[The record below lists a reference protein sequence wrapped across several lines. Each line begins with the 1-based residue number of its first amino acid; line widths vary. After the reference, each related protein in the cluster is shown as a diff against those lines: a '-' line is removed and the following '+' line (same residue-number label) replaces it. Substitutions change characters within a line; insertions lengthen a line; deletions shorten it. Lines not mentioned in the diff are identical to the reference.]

1 MCRLSL
7 VAETGGD
14 SLVAVHRVLTAV
26 APLVVE
32 YRPWVHGFSCPAAC
46 GIFQDQRSNQR
57 SCIARQM
64 LSPWTTR
71 EAPKITFKSD
81 FLGTYSDVV
90 VFCVF
95 LLLNSSL
102 SIWAFY
108 FLNFLFPS
116 YWLVGRLVALA
127 FHCMGFL

>member
-1 MCRLSL
+1 MFRLSL

-26 APLVVE
+26 APLAVE
-32 YRPWVHGFSCPAAC
+32 YRPWAHGLSCPAAC
-46 GIFQDQRSNQR
+46 GIFQDQGSNQR

-81 FLGTYSDVV
+81 FLGAYSDVV

-95 LLLNSSL
+95 LLLNSSF

-108 FLNFLFPS
+108 FLNFLFS
-116 YWLVGRLVALA
+116 FSKLLVGW
-127 FHCMGFL
+127 